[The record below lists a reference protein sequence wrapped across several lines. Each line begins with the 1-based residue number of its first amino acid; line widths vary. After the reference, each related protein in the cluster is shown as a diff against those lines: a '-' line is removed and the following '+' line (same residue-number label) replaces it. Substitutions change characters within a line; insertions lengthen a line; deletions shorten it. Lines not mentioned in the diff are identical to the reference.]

1 MSDGDSLGPSISG
14 DTVYRLSEALR
25 PLVDDVDLSVDAI
38 ASALEIV
45 KPRKSPWRDRVA
57 EVAEE
62 LIERSAYG
70 EAEQFDAENLATRLY
85 LVLDPDDQI
94 TVDLTMSRRWVLELL
109 RWTPEE
115 LDHALSVGQ
124 LVAVRMLGVLRF
136 PRWQF
141 DVEEACV
148 VDGVPELLRRIPEGW
163 RIRDADE
170 FFSDP
175 HHELIVHEAWS
186 PNAWLRSGKDSD
198 AVAAIMSALP
208 SIDA

>member
-1 MSDGDSLGPSISG
+1 MSDGDSQDSFISG
-14 DTVYRLSEALR
+14 ATVHRLGEALR
-25 PLVDDVDLSVDAI
+25 PLVDDVELSLDAI

-45 KPRKSPWRDRVA
+45 KPRQSPWPDRVA
-57 EVAEE
+57 DIAEG
-62 LIERSAYG
+62 LIERGAYG
-70 EAEQFDAENLATRLY
+70 EAEQFDTENSATRLH
-85 LVLDPDDQI
+85 LVLDPDDQT

-109 RWTPEE
+109 SWTPEE
-115 LDHALSVGQ
+115 LDDALSVG
-124 LVAVRMLGVLRF
+124 LLIAVEVLGVRRF

-141 DVEEACV
+141 DVDKACL
-148 VDGVPELLRRIPEGW
+148 VDGVPELLRRMPEGC

-170 FFSDP
+170 FFSEP
-175 HHELIVHEAWS
+175 CHQLIVHEALS

>member
-1 MSDGDSLGPSISG
+1 MSDGDFLGSSISAE
-14 DTVYRLSEALR
+14 TVRRLSEALR
-25 PLVDDVDLSVDAI
+25 PLVDDVDMSVDAI

-45 KPRKSPWRDRVA
+45 KPQKSAGRDRVA
-57 EVAEE
+57 DVAEE

-70 EAEQFDAENLATRLY
+70 EAEQFDAENLATRLH
-85 LVLDPDDQI
+85 LVLDPDDQM

-124 LVAVRMLGVLRF
+124 LVAVKVLGALRF

-141 DVEEACV
+141 DVERQCLV
-148 VDGVPELLRRIPEGW
+148 IGVLELLQGMPKGW

-170 FFSDP
+170 FFSEP
-175 HHELIVHEAWS
+175 RRELIVNEAWS
-186 PNAWLRSGKDSD
+186 PSAWLRSGKDHD
-198 AVAAIMSALP
+198 AVAAILAALP
-208 SIDA
+208 PTDA

>member
-1 MSDGDSLGPSISG
+1 MSDGDSLGSSVSG
-14 DTVYRLSEALR
+14 ATVHRLSEALR

-57 EVAEE
+57 DVAEE

-70 EAEQFDAENLATRLY
+70 EAEQFDTENLATRLY
-85 LVLDPDDQI
+85 LVLDPDDQM

-124 LVAVRMLGVLRF
+124 LVAVRVLGVLRF

-141 DVEEACV
+141 DVEEACI
-148 VDGVPELLRRIPEGW
+148 VDGVPELLRRMPKGW

-170 FFSDP
+170 FFSAP
-175 HHELIVHEAWS
+175 HRELVVQQPQS
-186 PNAWLRSGKDSD
+186 PSAWLRSVKDSD
-198 AVAAIMSALP
+198 AVAAILADLP
-208 SIDA
+208 PIDA